1 MSIKQWNE
9 DSPASP
15 VQFVLGVDLGQSR
28 DYTALV
34 VNEVGTFERVTQQH
48 VPGELAS
55 REARRQRIVRHNI
68 RWIERLP
75 LGTSYPDIVR
85 RVCDVMDR
93 LPPMPRK
100 PVLCVDSTGVG
111 RPVLDAMREAGL
123 RPLGVTITGGS
134 AETQRSWDDVS
145 VPKKVLASLLHV
157 ALDNRRLK
165 FAAGLP
171 ELDNLTRELA
181 SFRVKATASR
191 NETFEAWREREH
203 DDLVLAL
210 ALSVWAAERREPEP
224 ARMVRLNFMGR

>member
-1 MSIKQWNE
+1 MRQWDE
-9 DSPASP
+9 DSLASS

-28 DYTALV
+28 DFTALV
-34 VNEVGTFERVTQQH
+34 ANEVGAFDRVTQQH
-48 VPGELAS
+48 ASGELAS
-55 REARRQRIVRHNI
+55 REARRQRITRHNI

-85 RVCDVMDR
+85 RVSNVMDR

-100 PVLCVDSTGVG
+100 PLLVVDSTGVG

-134 AETQRSWDDVS
+134 AETQRTWDDVS

-165 FAAGLP
+165 FAASLA

-191 NETFEAWREREH
+191 NETFESWREREH

-210 ALSVWAAERREPEP
+210 ALAVWAAERKEPEP
-224 ARMVRLNFMGR
+224 ARLVRLNFMSR